1 MLSATASATDWQFV
15 HLLYYYYY
23 LKTVNCCFTHLK
35 KDKAFDTRKK
45 EKIFFLKKKCW
56 WFYTHRGTENKMG
69 EKGGGQENS
78 LRKEST
84 RPKMAVLGPL
94 SLSPLLL
101 PSPFLFTVF
110 FLKPIVLRKE
120 TFLSFKRQTQRL
132 ARHATSSCVFWFWSF
147 WRPTRHKSRNSY
159 CCFLGDLFL
168 PTSFPLFLAVST
180 DMLTLSVLQSAAAS
194 AQMTHFTL
202 NFTLCFPKLLQFCKV
217 FVQDEDFGKAD
228 GRHFAS
234 AGSFLFFFVVVT
246 GNVLPTN
253 VDRTS
258 RRCTQFGFSNCQLC
272 VSHDDSLFPALFF
285 IICLAQGFKRL
296 KSHDTWTVKLKKQ
309 QQQFTTR
316 WEDDGYDSLFSSL
329 TPCFCTHTKKR
340 RANKLLCFVV
350 HLTEQTIRPN
360 TAEATD
366 WLAEKQQVF
375 FFSSSPHINGCLP
388 SSTFRELPVSWCV
401 CMYVCIPVPRV
412 LFYFFFFFFA
422 FWLFKEVRAL
432 EARGGELLSSLI
444 RKKVS
449 RFKIKSSPKNTA
461 RPLAPPNEL

>member
-1 MLSATASATDWQFV
+1 
-15 HLLYYYYY
+15 
-23 LKTVNCCFTHLK
+23 
-35 KDKAFDTRKK
+35 
-45 EKIFFLKKKCW
+45 
-56 WFYTHRGTENKMG
+56 
-69 EKGGGQENS
+69 
-78 LRKEST
+78 
-84 RPKMAVLGPL
+84 MAVLGPL

-228 GRHFAS
+228 GRHFAT

-258 RRCTQFGFSNCQLC
+258 RRCTQFEFSNCQLC

-285 IICLAQGFKRL
+285 IICLAQGFQTAKITRHLNCQTEETTTTIHDQVRRRWLRL
-296 KSHDTWTVKLKKQ
+296 TLLIINAM
-309 QQQFTTR
+309 FL
-316 WEDDGYDSLFSSL
+316 Y
-329 TPCFCTHTKKR
+329 TH
-340 RANKLLCFVV
+340 
-350 HLTEQTIRPN
+350 E
-360 TAEATD
+360 E
-366 WLAEKQQVF
+366 
-375 FFSSSPHINGCLP
+375 
-388 SSTFRELPVSWCV
+388 
-401 CMYVCIPVPRV
+401 
-412 LFYFFFFFFA
+412 
-422 FWLFKEVRAL
+422 
-432 EARGGELLSSLI
+432 
-444 RKKVS
+444 
-449 RFKIKSSPKNTA
+449 TA
-461 RPLAPPNEL
+461 RQQTFVFCCSLNGTNNKTEHGRSN